1 MKIIGITGGV
11 GAGKTQI
18 LEYLN
23 NKYGATICQADKVGK
38 KLQKKGGACF
48 DAIVEHFGEEIL
60 DEKGELDRERLAG
73 IVFSNQEELE
83 FLNSIVHPAVKEE
96 IRKKIAHEE
105 RKHTNIFVV
114 ESALLIEDH
123 YDEICDE
130 LWYIYVEDEI
140 RRNRLYFSRGYDA
153 QKIDEII
160 AAQLPKDMFLK
171 NCDRVID
178 NSGVFAETMMQL
190 DKIIKDLEGGQDY
203 I

>member
-1 MKIIGITGGV
+1 M
-11 GAGKTQI
+11 
-18 LEYLN
+18 
-23 NKYGATICQADKVGK
+23 
-38 KLQKKGGACF
+38 
-48 DAIVEHFGEEIL
+48 
-60 DEKGELDRERLAG
+60 
-73 IVFSNQEELE
+73 
-83 FLNSIVHPAVKEE
+83 
-96 IRKKIAHEE
+96 RKKIAHEE
-105 RKHTNIFVV
+105 RKHTNIFVL

-171 NCDRVID
+171 HCDRVID

-190 DKIIKDLEGGQDY
+190 DAIIKDL
-203 I
+203 

>member
-60 DEKGELDRERLAG
+60 DEKGELDRDRLAD

-83 FLNSIVHPAVKEE
+83 ILNGIVHPAVKEE
-96 IRKKIAHEE
+96 VRKKIAHEE
-105 RKHTNIFVV
+105 RKHTNIFVL

-171 NCDRVID
+171 HCDRVID

-190 DKIIKDLEGGQDY
+190 DAIIKDL
-203 I
+203 

>member
-190 DKIIKDLEGGQDY
+190 DKIIKDL
-203 I
+203 

>member
-178 NSGVFAETMMQL
+178 NSGVFAETMIQL
-190 DKIIKDLEGGQDY
+190 DKIIKDL
-203 I
+203 

>member
-48 DAIVEHFGEEIL
+48 DAIVEHFGTEIL

-83 FLNSIVHPAVKEE
+83 VLNGIVHPAVKEE
-96 IRKKIAHEE
+96 VLKKIAHEE

-140 RRNRLYFSRGYDA
+140 RRNRLYFSRGYDN

-160 AAQLPKDMFLK
+160 AAQLPKDLFLK

-190 DKIIKDLEGGQDY
+190 DKIIKDL
-203 I
+203 

>member
-73 IVFSNQEELE
+73 IVFSDQEELE

-140 RRNRLYFSRGYDA
+140 RRNRLYFSRGYDT

-190 DKIIKDLEGGQDY
+190 DKIIKNL
-203 I
+203 